1 MVNPKKNPL
10 MDLEVTEGSQKKAKM
25 YRTAV
30 TASPLWRPEG
40 ATWEKPSLVMDGE
53 EMWPRSWWCCRRDPS
68 REPCPAAGLAQQ
80 GKHPCLSFLPCCF
93 TCYLTPPQKIHLAK
107 AFKLCKHVWKKKSSQ
122 KCSYF
127 QEKEQNRSC
136 QGRKFVFY
144 CHDRGRGPDQLEG
157 LPMLWKISTDYR
169 VSGKKIQKAANEV
182 NLIRIF
188 SKIAACSCHLVCLLY
203 KCWYVQRTVR
213 CPGPD
218 CRKRTTRIGNDKCC
232 GQRRWAHPDCW
243 QRSKLPVLQARG
255 SSTKTVPQPEHT
267 GTETRRKEPLAPRH
281 DGWQDTALCLCTH
294 TFSTFGPFC
303 SSLDLF
309 YFFRLMLWTH
319 FPAPPH
325 PQVCDL
331 PQAPRAGGRRCCT
344 HSAQE
349 YWLREW
355 GWPRVFSL
363 GGHRLQKS
371 QCGTK
376 REAATLKLNNKTVV

>member
-10 MDLEVTEGSQKKAKM
+10 MDLEVTEGSEKKART

-53 EMWPRSWWCCRRDPS
+53 EMWPRSWWCCRQDPS

-107 AFKLCKHVWKKKSSQ
+107 AFKLCKRVWKKKSSQ

-157 LPMLWKISTDYR
+157 LPMLWKISTDYQ

-218 CRKRTTRIGNDKCC
+218 CRKRTTRIGNGKCC
-232 GQRRWAHPDCW
+232 GQ
-243 QRSKLPVLQARG
+243 QG
-255 SSTKTVPQPEHT
+255 EHT
-267 GTETRRKEPLAPRH
+267 QTADSARNCRFYRLVDRLRKPYRSLSTPARRHEGRNRWLHGTMDCRTLLSASALTPSPLLDPF
-281 DGWQDTALCLCTH
+281 ALPLICFT
-294 TFSTFGPFC
+294 
-303 SSLDLF
+303 SS
-309 YFFRLMLWTH
+309 
-319 FPAPPH
+319 
-325 PQVCDL
+325 
-331 PQAPRAGGRRCCT
+331 G
-344 HSAQE
+344 
-349 YWLREW
+349 
-355 GWPRVFSL
+355 
-363 GGHRLQKS
+363 
-371 QCGTK
+371 
-376 REAATLKLNNKTVV
+376 